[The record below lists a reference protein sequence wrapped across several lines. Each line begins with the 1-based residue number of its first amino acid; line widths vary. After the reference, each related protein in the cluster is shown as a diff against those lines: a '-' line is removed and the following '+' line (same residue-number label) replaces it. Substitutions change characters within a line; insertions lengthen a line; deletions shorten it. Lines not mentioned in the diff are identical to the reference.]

1 MCTSHCVQSAVVNI
15 FIFTVLVVVV
25 ASAVTG
31 ARLACASSVARP
43 LPANIYSHAACT
55 SAGIPWYTG
64 TPSAGWPGP
73 AACGEIKPFGCLLV
87 AGGWPG
93 CPAPPLRPAIIIN
106 NVATTIHSYTATQ
119 CTVSQSPKG
128 MVVKIFYHTKIFLTS
143 LVF

>member
-1 MCTSHCVQSAVVNI
+1 MVNI
-15 FIFTVLVVVV
+15 FIITVLVLVL
-25 ASAVTG
+25 AGAVTG
-31 ARLACASSVARP
+31 ARLACASSIARP

-55 SAGIPWYTG
+55 SAMAGWYTMVQWY
-64 TPSAGWPGP
+64 TQLQPPLAGWPGP

-119 CTVSQSPKG
+119 CVRWTGYNVG
-128 MVVKIFYHTKIFLTS
+128 TWIERGH
-143 LVF
+143 